1 MIYQSKKRKFSECVT
16 QSLMLSEEQ
25 LLDMSA
31 KNSAL
36 EVKYSTNKSPIDK
49 TSQQPTYIPTSPYY
63 EQGIVSRFNLEE
75 PVALKSKN
83 WREFFT
89 VAELNENY
97 MKIENGI
104 DPNEDEHAS

>member
-1 MIYQSKKRKFSECVT
+1 M
-16 QSLMLSEEQ
+16 
-25 LLDMSA
+25 
-31 KNSAL
+31 
-36 EVKYSTNKSPIDK
+36 
-49 TSQQPTYIPTSPYY
+49 
-63 EQGIVSRFNLEE
+63 EE